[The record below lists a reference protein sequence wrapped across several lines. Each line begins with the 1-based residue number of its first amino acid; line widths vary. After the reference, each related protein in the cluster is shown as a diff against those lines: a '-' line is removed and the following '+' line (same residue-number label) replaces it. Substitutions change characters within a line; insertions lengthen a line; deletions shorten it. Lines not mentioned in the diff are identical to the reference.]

1 MKNYK
6 SKFQAFKN
14 EQLTKFEQK
23 SVRGG
28 DGEITPPTTPVDPGK
43 VAGSGNP

>member
-14 EQLTKFEQK
+14 EQLTKVEQK

-28 DGEITPPTTPVDPGK
+28 DGTPTPDPTPVDPSK
-43 VAGSGNP
+43 VGGAGNP